1 MTFSPRAVAPFAAL
15 VVGVVGAAALVAT
28 GPEVESRSPE
38 PLVPLVRVVAAEV
51 GSYRH
56 VVVTHGTVE
65 PRTESQLVPE
75 VSGRVEWVMPTF
87 ASGGFFM
94 AGEPLIRIERRDYET
109 VVKRALANLARAKS
123 EFSRATKELRRQD
136 ELSQNDVASA
146 ARFDDAI
153 NAEKV
158 AQAVLGEARA
168 NLEQAERDLER
179 TSISAPFD
187 GRVRSENVDVGQFVS
202 RGNAIAT
209 VYSVD
214 YAEVRLPVP
223 DPELAYLDLPLT
235 RPTEAS
241 SGPGLLVRLHADFA
255 GARHVW
261 EGRVVRTE
269 GEIDPRTRMV
279 HVVARIEDP
288 YAPNDLGRPPLAAGL
303 FVEAEI
309 LGRMQPHVV
318 VLPRAALRSGQR
330 ALVVDAENRLRWRDV
345 SVARVDRRQV
355 VLSGGVTA
363 GERICVSAL
372 ESVVDGMRVRV
383 KPAAAAKAPPTDGSD
398 AEA

>member
-15 VVGVVGAAALVAT
+15 VVGGVGAAALVAT

-65 PRTESQLVPE
+65 PRTESQLIPE

-94 AGEPLIRIERRDYET
+94 AGAPLIRIERRDYET

-241 SGPGLLVRLHADFA
+241 SGPGLLVPVLDLCCVGTLGLHAPGPDGA
-255 GARHVW
+255 GS
-261 EGRVVRTE
+261 
-269 GEIDPRTRMV
+269 
-279 HVVARIEDP
+279 
-288 YAPNDLGRPPLAAGL
+288 
-303 FVEAEI
+303 
-309 LGRMQPHVV
+309 
-318 VLPRAALRSGQR
+318 RSR
-330 ALVVDAENRLRWRDV
+330 
-345 SVARVDRRQV
+345 
-355 VLSGGVTA
+355 
-363 GERICVSAL
+363 
-372 ESVVDGMRVRV
+372 
-383 KPAAAAKAPPTDGSD
+383 
-398 AEA
+398 